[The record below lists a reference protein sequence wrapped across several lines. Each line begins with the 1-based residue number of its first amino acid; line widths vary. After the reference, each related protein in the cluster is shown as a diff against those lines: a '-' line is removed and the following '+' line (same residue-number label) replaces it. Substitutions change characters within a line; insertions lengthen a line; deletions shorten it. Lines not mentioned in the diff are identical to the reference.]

1 MNTVLPMALLATL
14 IAPGCDNT
22 ATNQPPSE
30 APPVADVRIEPAQ
43 PPAPSQI
50 AQEDSKW
57 EETQKKSAQAWDATR
72 EAGSSAWDA
81 TKETSA
87 EAWDTTKEKSS
98 ETWQATKETS
108 SDLWDKTKSTSG
120 EAWDATKEKSSEAW
134 EATKSGSKSIA
145 DKVDEKLSGDSTAQ

>member
-1 MNTVLPMALLATL
+1 MALLATL

-108 SDLWDKTKSTSG
+108 RNLAQNLLLTRSMKIYQV
-120 EAWDATKEKSSEAW
+120 
-134 EATKSGSKSIA
+134 IA
-145 DKVDEKLSGDSTAQ
+145 PGPEHDQRCTL